1 MNDGLSLSGH
11 ISWILTGKDG
21 SIKKGE
27 TPNVITNY
35 GKEWF
40 SNILA
45 GASPNNL
52 WLGAGSS
59 IGPSGTVASSDT
71 RLFQEISSR
80 GYGYSRA
87 AISKSHSNNTVV
99 YSGLLTGT
107 TTTVKIRELGLFPN
121 SSIGST
127 FLIAHQLVGEIPM
140 GPTYASLQVTWI
152 ISLN

>member
-21 SIKKGE
+21 STKKGE

-45 GASPNNL
+45 GASPNSL

-59 IGPSGTVASSDT
+59 IGLSGTVSASDT
-71 RLFQEISSR
+71 KLFQEVPVS

-87 AISKSHSNNTVV
+87 AVSKSHSNNTVA
-99 YSGLLTGT
+99 YSAYLAGT
-107 TTTVKIRELGLFPN
+107 TVAVKIRELGLFPN
-121 SSIGST
+121 NSVGST
-127 FLIAHQLVGEIPM
+127 FLIAHQLVGEIPI